1 MENDTMIHDALT
13 KIESL
18 PPKVIFAL
26 ARLGELLPSDVLIPL
41 PELVE
46 EVIKRTGYGDVGV
59 VISKGR
65 VIAAHFELGFP
76 NVGAKDR

>member
-1 MENDTMIHDALT
+1 MENDIMIHDALT

-41 PELVE
+41 PELIA
-46 EVIKRTGYGDVGV
+46 EVIYRTGYGEVGI
-59 VISKGR
+59 VISKHR
-65 VIAAHFELGFP
+65 VLAASLNLGFP
-76 NVGAKDR
+76 KARDDI